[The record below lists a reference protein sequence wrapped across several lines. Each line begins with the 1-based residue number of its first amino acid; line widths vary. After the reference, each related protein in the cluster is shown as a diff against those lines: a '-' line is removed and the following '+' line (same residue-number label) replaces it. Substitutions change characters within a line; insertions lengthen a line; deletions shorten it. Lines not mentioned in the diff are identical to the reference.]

1 VRTVATVAVLL
12 AGAPPS
18 DSEVAS
24 LTRLVFDTKR
34 ELAALGSTQGAQV
47 SAATALRG
55 LAIPLHTGALKA
67 LEHIRAGAKR

>member
-1 VRTVATVAVLL
+1 
-12 AGAPPS
+12 
-18 DSEVAS
+18 
-24 LTRLVFDTKR
+24 VFDTKG